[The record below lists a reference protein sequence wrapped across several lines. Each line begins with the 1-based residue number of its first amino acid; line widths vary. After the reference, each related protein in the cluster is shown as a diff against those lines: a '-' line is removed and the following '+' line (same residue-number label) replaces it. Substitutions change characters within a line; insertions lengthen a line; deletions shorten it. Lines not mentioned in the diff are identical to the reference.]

1 MMHNPIIKIII
12 YLIVYFLIF
21 FSRFFIAHVVVPA
34 LIALR
39 FDLAAPTQRV
49 ADFFFPSNLLVKRH
63 SDFLSLGLFT
73 GVGVM
78 GDLVMLSVNPSGVEI
93 IASSR
98 ISLNCC

>member
-12 YLIVYFLIF
+12 YLIVYFLIS

-39 FDLAAPTQRV
+39 FELAAPTQRIAV
-49 ADFFFPSNLLVKRH
+49 LLFTSNMLLKRH
-63 SDFLSLGLFT
+63 SYFLALDFLT

-78 GDLVMLSVNPSGVEI
+78 GIWD
-93 IASSR
+93 
-98 ISLNCC
+98 CYW